1 MEVYNTITNILI
13 SLCLDVIMICGIVI
27 VCIYTVEL
35 IKEMVASSNKK
46 IREINSRDD

>member
-27 VCIYTVEL
+27 VCTYTVEL
-35 IKEMVASSNKK
+35 TKEMVASANKRK
-46 IREINSRDD
+46 KEINSGND